1 MKKVIESKRI
11 FFNPKKFQPTPI
23 APKAVSEKLSPGS
36 SSEKENI
43 GSRRKAAGGLIHT
56 TTTSHCKKSLFK
68 KIGTRKLI
76 RVKSASNSSKKN
88 LSNRHN
94 SSVCV
99 QKINSPIVA
108 KSESSKSSKF
118 RKIGNKKLVRVKSV
132 GLLTTPPLTSSGG
145 RYKLKTNRKIIAKTP
160 R

>member
-43 GSRRKAAGGLIHT
+43 GSRRKAAGGLSHT
-56 TTTSHCKKSLFK
+56 ATTSHCKKSLFK

-76 RVKSASNSSKKN
+76 RVKSTSNSSKKN

-94 SSVCV
+94 SSACV
-99 QKINSPIVA
+99 EKINSPIVA
-108 KSESSKSSKF
+108 KAESSKSSKF

-132 GLLTTPPLTSSGG
+132 GLLTTPPLASSGG